1 MLICS
6 GQQYELRKHIVY
18 PHGVFYTLFGV
29 LVLGFLETLVRSL
42 GVIFVETML
51 WVFMGQAQHRVDRPD
66 PLVWSGQAT
75 LVVNPV
81 STDILSMHS

>member
-1 MLICS
+1 M
-6 GQQYELRKHIVY
+6 
-18 PHGVFYTLFGV
+18 
-29 LVLGFLETLVRSL
+29 LGFLETLVWIF
-42 GVIFVETML
+42 GVIFIETML
-51 WVFMGQAQHRVDRPD
+51 RISVGLAQHRVDRPD